1 MVGRPKSLAQRQQ
14 EAKRAHEA
22 LMSRAVEAYRAELEK
37 PDHRARRGLRTICKD
52 FEQLYFEET
61 GDRIRLSHM
70 TLSRLADGGLTRVQ
84 ANATRSWLSK
94 GEEDVVVEFILDMA
108 ARGWPLSHRR
118 LKEHVDMICHARK
131 RKNFPVEGVGQ
142 NWTTRFVQRHSD
154 RLKMKDSRPLEDK
167 RGRGANPTANKQYW
181 ALLNETIKKYNI
193 RPETTFGTDE
203 IGIQNRG
210 EESERVIAPAHGKG
224 PQYQQRGGTRENT
237 TVLVTI
243 CADGTAIPPTVI
255 FKGEA
260 LQVGW
265 GDNNP
270 LNATLGYQKKGWTD
284 GEIGA
289 EWIKIFDKAT
299 KDKVKQGEYR
309 LLLVDGHNS
318 HYTVAFLLYAREHL
332 ILVICYP
339 SHTTHIYQG
348 LDVVIFA
355 VLKRCIGEERDGW
368 LRKYGIA
375 MDKKNFLEIYSRAH
389 VRALTED
396 NVKAAFRKT
405 GVWPFNPDVVT
416 PDMLAPSKETSS
428 EATLPLVSTDPAINV
443 LATMFRKLAVSSD
456 VESGTISEVPPSG
469 SGTKHAAINEA
480 VAGLSQTKLAHLIST
495 TLITSDDAMP
505 TTIPHTIP
513 THVPAPPPLLSI
525 QPQTETE
532 VLLLAALRE
541 SHDTNSKLASR
552 NIELQANNLLNEVY
566 CGKAKSQLQHQEEK
580 KKGGCTGKE
589 TLKADG
595 LGRLL
600 TGDEFY
606 EARQEHEKRK
616 RLEARDK
623 AERKDARAAYQAAK
637 AKWDK
642 EEEGRKALK
651 EQEAEKHK
659 KAVAAWEKAKT
670 RANAVRTGRA
680 STFKSPKPKMGFVP
694 KRVPP
699 PKLKDFLGGSAAES
713 SEEDED
719 TDEAE

>member
-1 MVGRPKSLAQRQQ
+1 MVGRPKSLAQQQQ

-22 LMSRAVEAYRAELEK
+22 LMSRAVEAYHAELEK
-37 PDHRARRGLRTICKD
+37 PDHCARRGLRTICKD
-52 FEQLYFEET
+52 FKQLYFEET
-61 GDRIRLSHM
+61 GDQIHLSHM
-70 TLSRLADGGLTRVQ
+70 TLSQLADGGLTQVQ

-108 ARGWPLSHRR
+108 AHGWPLSHRR
-118 LKEHVDMICHARK
+118 LKEHVDMICHACK
-131 RKNFPVEGVGQ
+131 HKNFPVEGVGQ

-167 RGRGANPTANKQYW
+167 RGHGANPTANKQYW
-181 ALLNETIKKYNI
+181 ALLDETIKKYNI

-203 IGIQNRG
+203 IGIQNRS

-224 PQYQQRGGTRENT
+224 PQYQQHGGTCKNT

-289 EWIKIFDKAT
+289 EWVKIFDKAT
-299 KDKVKQGEYR
+299 KDKVKQGEYH

-318 HYTVAFLLYAREHL
+318 HYTVAFLLYAHEHL
-332 ILVICYP
+332 ILIICYP

-348 LDVVIFA
+348 LDVIIFA
-355 VLKRCIGEERDGW
+355 VLKHCIGEEQDGW
-368 LRKYGIA
+368 LQKYGIA
-375 MDKKNFLEIYSRAH
+375 MDKKNFLKIYSRAH
-389 VRALTED
+389 V
-396 NVKAAFRKT
+396 K
-405 GVWPFNPDVVT
+405 G
-416 PDMLAPSKETSS
+416 TSS

-443 LATMFRKLAVSSD
+443 LATMFCKLAVSSD
-456 VESGTISEVPPSG
+456 VESGTISEVPLSG
-469 SGTKHAAINEA
+469 SGTKHVAINKA

-541 SHDTNSKLASR
+541 SHDTNSKLASQ

-566 CGKAKSQLQHQEEK
+566 CGKVKSQLQHQEEK
-580 KKGGCTGKE
+580 KKGGHTGKE
-589 TLKADG
+589 MLKANG
-595 LGRLL
+595 LGHLL

-606 EARQEHEKRK
+606 EARQEHEKHK
-616 RLEARDK
+616 RLEAWDK

-642 EEEGRKALK
+642 EEEGQKALK

-670 RANAVRTGRA
+670 RANAVQTGRA

-694 KRVPP
+694 KHVPP
-699 PKLKDFLGGSAAES
+699 LKLKDFLGGSAAES
-713 SEEDED
+713 SEDED
-719 TDEAE
+719 TDDAE

>member
-108 ARGWPLSHRR
+108 ARGWPL
-118 LKEHVDMICHARK
+118 KEHVDMICHARK

-154 RLKMKDSRPLEDK
+154 RLKMKDSHPLEDK

-224 PQYQQRGGTRENT
+224 PQYQQRGGTREN
-237 TVLVTI
+237 TI

-480 VAGLSQTKLAHLIST
+480 VAAQ
-495 TLITSDDAMP
+495 
-505 TTIPHTIP
+505 
-513 THVPAPPPLLSI
+513 
-525 QPQTETE
+525 
-532 VLLLAALRE
+532 

-580 KKGGCTGKE
+580 KKGGRTGKE

-670 RANAVRTGRA
+670 RANA
-680 STFKSPKPKMGFVP
+680 
-694 KRVPP
+694 RVPP